1 MSQQGTLVYSIEGD
15 TVDLIAYR
23 YFGSTTG
30 TTESLLSN
38 NPGLAALGPVL
49 PAGVRIYLPTY
60 TAPATSQ
67 QIQLWD

>member
-1 MSQQGTLVYSIEGD
+1 MSREGTVVYSIEGD
-15 TVDLIAYR
+15 TVDLIAHR
-23 YFGSTTG
+23 YFGSTAG
-30 TTESLLSN
+30 TTEGLLRN

-49 PAGVRIYLPTY
+49 SAGIQIYLPPY